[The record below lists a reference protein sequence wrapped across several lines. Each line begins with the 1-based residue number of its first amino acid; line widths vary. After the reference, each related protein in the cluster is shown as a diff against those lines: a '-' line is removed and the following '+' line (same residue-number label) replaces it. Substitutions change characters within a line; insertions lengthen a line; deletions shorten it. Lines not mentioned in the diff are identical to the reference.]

1 MLTFL
6 SFYWIHLWL
15 PGCVTAPQGDI
26 WQSKGAIWIFC
37 QKEGAAGSSMA
48 GGSGG
53 RETAVTES
61 QEPVVDLERDWQDDP
76 PPVAVAVDP
85 VDVPGPNLPVSSRFL
100 DSLSDKEQ
108 SASCSITVSVEAE
121 FLTKKISRKHFAW
134 KKQCH

>member
-85 VDVPGPNLPVSSRFL
+85 VDVPDGAFLAACTSSRPA
-100 DSLSDKEQ
+100 
-108 SASCSITVSVEAE
+108 ASCDARRPMAAWEAE
-121 FLTKKISRKHFAW
+121 ACRAIQLAIAPST
-134 KKQCH
+134 